1 MTLFSITLSAQQVNM
16 MLYERDV
23 NGVRVGTMSVEKPVA
38 INPRTG
44 EPFKPGDV
52 VYQGEVIAYT
62 GRTGN
67 ANDTKNNKIYPH
79 LHLAIKRYK
88 QYIDPEPYI
97 NGKVNSTGKDATK
110 KVYSTKI
117 TNIKCH

>member
-1 MTLFSITLSAQQVNM
+1 MITLFSITLSAQQVNM

-44 EPFKPGDV
+44 EPFKPGDI
-52 VYQGEVIAYT
+52 VYQGEVIAYS

-67 ANDTKNNKIYPH
+67 AYNVDYAH
-79 LHLAIKRYK
+79 LHLVVKKINKF
-88 QYIDPEPYI
+88 IDPEPYI
-97 NGKVNSTGKDATK
+97 NGKLNSTGTNQN
-110 KVYSTKI
+110 KVVSSTDI
-117 TNIKCH
+117 NNIKCH

>member
-1 MTLFSITLSAQQVNM
+1 M

-44 EPFKPGDV
+44 EPFKPGDI
-52 VYQGEVIAYT
+52 VYQGEVIAYS

-67 ANDTKNNKIYPH
+67 AYNVDYAH
-79 LHLAIKRYK
+79 LHLVVKKINKF
-88 QYIDPEPYI
+88 IDPEPYI
-97 NGKVNSTGKDATK
+97 NGKLNSTGTNQN
-110 KVYSTKI
+110 KVVSSTDI
-117 TNIKCH
+117 NNIKCH

>member
-1 MTLFSITLSAQQVNM
+1 MKPIGRTYLIKCEHKSEIKMENGIYVPTNF
-16 MLYERDV
+16 DV
-23 NGVRVGTMSVEKPVA
+23 DE
-38 INPRTG
+38 I
-44 EPFKPGDV
+44 EDIF
-52 VYQGEVIAYT
+52 YQGEVIAYS

-67 ANDTKNNKIYPH
+67 ANDTKNQKIYPH
-79 LHLAIKRYK
+79 LHLAIKENK